1 METGK
6 SFFTLSSWFVI
17 VAFLVV
23 GLSGET
29 CNAKCTSSCGNIP
42 NISYPFG
49 LKDDPKHCGNLL
61 FTLSCENNRTLLDLS
76 PFGKYYVQA
85 INYDNQTIRV
95 VDPGIQKNNC
105 SSIPRYPLAADYPIR
120 IMGLNLHYY
129 ASSMPVTFL
138 KCASPVN
145 SPLYVD
151 TAPCLNMSSSSQQK
165 THGYVMIGWTNA
177 SDFAIGC
184 TVEWTTAMLDSYE
197 HQLHNASY
205 EYIHNSLLYGFDV
218 EYFLDWCTSEW
229 VADYTCF
236 HHTISGFFGY
246 VRKSIIGT

>member
-42 NISYPFG
+42 NISYPFR
-49 LKDDPKHCGNLL
+49 LKDDPKHCGDLL
-61 FTLSCENNRTLLDLS
+61 FTLSCENNRILLDLS
-76 PFGKYYVQA
+76 PSGKYYVQA
-85 INYDNQTIRV
+85 INYNNRTIRV

-105 SSIPRYPLAADYPIR
+105 SSIPLYPLAVFSQIQN
-120 IMGLNLHYY
+120 MGPNSQYY
-129 ASSMPVTFL
+129 LSISSMPVTFL

-184 TVEWTTAMLDSYE
+184 TVEWTTAMPYSYE

-218 EYFLDWCTSEW
+218 RYFLDWCTSGW
-229 VADYTCF
+229 RVADYYCF
-236 HHTISGFFGY
+236 HHTISGM
-246 VRKSIIGT
+246 